1 MTGLIKIIQN
11 FFDFLYINAY
21 NEKQNVMNLGMEIIW
36 VSFLDWTVRF
46 LK

>member
-1 MTGLIKIIQN
+1 
-11 FFDFLYINAY
+11 LYINEY